1 MTKVMV
7 SVIAGVFAG
16 AFVLELLNR
25 RKPGLLAQVRERAQN
40 AASDFRR
47 AFAEGYRSAIPSD
60 SSSN

>member
-1 MTKVMV
+1 MTKVMM

-25 RKPGLLAQVRERAQN
+25 KKPGVLAQVRDRAKT
-40 AASDFRR
+40 AASDFRQ

-60 SSSN
+60 SSAS